1 MRETVA
7 TSNRDAAE
15 VERGG
20 WLQIVLS
27 GQVELVDGLDVK
39 VTGREES

>member
-1 MRETVA
+1 MCETVA
-7 TSNRDAAE
+7 TSNRDAAD

-27 GQVELVDGLDVK
+27 RQVELVDGLDVK

>member
-1 MRETVA
+1 MVV
-7 TSNRDAAE
+7 TSNREAAD

-27 GQVELVDGLDVK
+27 GQAELVDGLDVK
-39 VTGREES
+39 VTEREES